1 MRNFFEG
8 LLERAMFSS
17 RWALAPVYVALCLTL
32 LVITYKVIA
41 LFIYEITHLS
51 DLTLN
56 ELLVFVLHIV
66 DLALVGN
73 LVLMVIFAGYE
84 NFVSKIDIANQSEDK
99 PEWMG
104 KLDFSGLKLKL
115 IASIVAISSIGLL
128 EAFIDVGSKTSE
140 EIYLMIF
147 IHAVFILSGLVIA
160 IMDYIS
166 GITKPV
172 SYTHLRAH
180 ET

>member
-1 MRNFFEG
+1 MRRVFEG

-41 LFIYEITHLS
+41 LFIYEITHLNE
-51 DLTLN
+51 LTLN

-99 PEWMG
+99 PE
-104 KLDFSGLKLKL
+104 
-115 IASIVAISSIGLL
+115 
-128 EAFIDVGSKTSE
+128 GSKTSE

-166 GITKPV
+166 GITKHHP
-172 SYTHLRAH
+172 
-180 ET
+180 

>member
-1 MRNFFEG
+1 M
-8 LLERAMFSS
+8 LLQHLKCCWMIN
-17 RWALAPVYVALCLTL
+17 LNVALCLTL

-41 LFIYEITHLS
+41 LFIYEITHLNE
-51 DLTLN
+51 LTLN

-166 GITKPV
+166 GITKHHP
-172 SYTHLRAH
+172 
-180 ET
+180 

>member
-1 MRNFFEG
+1 MKW
-8 LLERAMFSS
+8 LENTIEWLIFQS
-17 RWALAPVYVALCLTL
+17 RWLLAPVYLGLVAALAL
-32 LVITYKVIA
+32 LSFKFLQELVSYAPTIITSSSDDTILAV
-41 LFIYEITHLS
+41 LS
-51 DLTLN
+51 L
-56 ELLVFVLHIV
+56 V
-66 DLALVGN
+66 DLVLVGN
-73 LVLMVIFAGYE
+73 LIILVIFAGYE

-166 GITKPV
+166 GITKHHP
-172 SYTHLRAH
+172 
-180 ET
+180 

>member
-1 MRNFFEG
+1 MKYTKNLLRNNFFEG

-41 LFIYEITHLS
+41 LFIYEITHLNE
-51 DLTLN
+51 LTLN

-166 GITKPV
+166 GITKHHP
-172 SYTHLRAH
+172 
-180 ET
+180 

>member
-1 MRNFFEG
+1 MRRLFEG

-17 RWALAPVYVALCLTL
+17 RQALAPVYVALCLTL

-51 DLTLN
+51 ELTLN

-166 GITKPV
+166 GITKHHP
-172 SYTHLRAH
+172 
-180 ET
+180 

>member
-84 NFVSKIDIANQSEDK
+84 NFV
-99 PEWMG
+99 
-104 KLDFSGLKLKL
+104 
-115 IASIVAISSIGLL
+115 
-128 EAFIDVGSKTSE
+128 
-140 EIYLMIF
+140 
-147 IHAVFILSGLVIA
+147 
-160 IMDYIS
+160 
-166 GITKPV
+166 
-172 SYTHLRAH
+172 
-180 ET
+180 